1 MATIKFKRGSGV
13 PTGLTA
19 YEAAWDTS
27 LGRFFIHNGT
37 TATWIGARIDPD
49 TTLVGNCAY
58 FVPTQNAVKTYV
70 DAQVAGGAVSSING
84 ATGTISILGGT
95 GISIVTNTANKGI
108 TVSVSSLVALT
119 DKVNTF
125 TDSQIIQGS
134 AKTLQ
139 VQDSIS
145 SDYIL
150 LDPNSNTINYFDNGT
165 SSLLSIKAGGF
176 GNNTITLPG
185 SSGTVALREIAQTFT
200 ALQNF
205 SSGISASGGTFSGR
219 VNVLPVSGGNAFI
232 DTSSGSFLHIGS
244 TGSSALV
251 VDKGSEELEFWADGA
266 LQGYFNAS
274 GLFVTDGL
282 GSLSQVA
289 TTRTSVA
296 SLNGVTGAVNL
307 FAGTGLSVAS
317 STSIRGIT
325 FTNTGVLSIDG
336 ATGAITNVAR
346 TNVGQTFT
354 ALQSFSS
361 GISAS
366 GGTLSGTFNLN
377 GSSILTSANAVTSV
391 DGVTGAVDLL
401 AGTGISITLPTGAAK
416 GITLANTGVIGITGT
431 ANQVAVNATTGSVT
445 LSLPSAITTPGSL
458 TVTGNLTASS
468 DLTVTG
474 NLTVNGT
481 STTVNSTTVTVQDP
495 LIAIG
500 GLTGNIPPVTGDV
513 KDRGILYQYFSTVG
527 RTGFFGHDTSTGRF
541 TYLPFVTSV
550 SSDVVTG
557 TAGIAEFSGVY
568 APQGILE
575 LTALSG
581 SSPIARITVDGTV
594 TNGSISYSGNTH
606 TFGASPAGPGTVP
619 SLVLAS
625 SLSSSV
631 ITSTAAISQKT
642 FTLPNISGTA
652 LVADAAGATS
662 GWLLRAA
669 GPSTQSTWVNPN
681 AAGFTAFTS
690 TNIITTSDTSDQ
702 VCFVTFVNTN
712 TDGSQSLRYNS
723 GFTYNAQTN
732 YLEVNIDGGAY

>member
-1 MATIKFKRGSGV
+1 
-13 PTGLTA
+13 
-19 YEAAWDTS
+19 
-27 LGRFFIHNGT
+27 
-37 TATWIGARIDPD
+37 
-49 TTLVGNCAY
+49 
-58 FVPTQNAVKTYV
+58 
-70 DAQVAGGAVSSING
+70 
-84 ATGTISILGGT
+84 
-95 GISIVTNTANKGI
+95 
-108 TVSVSSLVALT
+108 
-119 DKVNTF
+119 
-125 TDSQIIQGS
+125 
-134 AKTLQ
+134 
-139 VQDSIS
+139 
-145 SDYIL
+145 
-150 LDPNSNTINYFDNGT
+150 
-165 SSLLSIKAGGF
+165 
-176 GNNTITLPG
+176 
-185 SSGTVALREIAQTFT
+185 
-200 ALQNF
+200 
-205 SSGISASGGTFSGR
+205 
-219 VNVLPVSGGNAFI
+219 
-232 DTSSGSFLHIGS
+232 
-244 TGSSALV
+244 
-251 VDKGSEELEFWADGA
+251 